1 MLIVWFCAMYY
12 RLLLI
17 LCGVSL
23 LGNGCSGDG
32 ASFSSTTPIDEQTD
46 VSPDGLLKIDTR
58 TGSRKHLLSFKTSG
72 KHEFG
77 RYLSEYVLVI
87 KSNVESCVR
96 LKVRPAEEIGTP
108 IAKNYFDNDDPGATS
123 CGASNSE
130 EAGGSNLALLPDID
144 QKIPVQPSYATAMPI
159 RDEHQRYLDTIPA
172 DTGRLGITSS
182 PELCSISIF
191 RMPDNRVDRGAGDHG
206 GDDYTVPKTG
216 RLLVVSNQKKIRIWV
231 DEEYGNPCTA
241 VGQTP
246 GNFKALEFSGQVES
260 ITDRLYMAHLHNLAT
275 EVEKAYTRLTAAFGG
290 VSDVD
295 DNGSVDLFLSPNV
308 NRSHFNG
315 YPSGEIDSFRATL
328 PYRPNDLAPYDPLS
342 NSTSNE
348 GEIIYMW
355 VPDPAGIYTYDF
367 STSANSLTSNYSKGF
382 IAAQLMNLILL
393 NQKTI
398 VKKRLKREERW
409 LMEALSLLASSYIG
423 GNNYVFHML
432 TQYLASRPQM
442 IDVFAQP
449 TSNYENII
457 DDEERQG
464 MLTMFAWYMH
474 TRLCGNKVEIC
485 TDLKQLIDTD
495 LVGKDNIENV
505 FGVSLNQLMLDFGIT
520 VATHLANDPRAV
532 RGLWDKEDSG
542 TEGLDRPLKMPL
554 FDDNNLTATEVSP
567 NDPPVTVELANDGST
582 FISGDPNTAADLR
595 CSRTDDR
602 ACDRTHASPFPN
614 LSNMLYQVVLPDSD
628 MDLKLVANS
637 VTYIFVTGLLSERT
651 DIVANFGRGLQIVI
665 MPLGERNAEL
675 RKVHQEKVSEF
686 GHMDVRAVN
695 LTDTIDATKTYY
707 NDPPY
712 PQEIM
717 HEWTLKGDKELW
729 IAGAINDITLNPMTI
744 GDADTY
750 NIKVDPC
757 ASGCSADDKISV
769 LVQTKVRDFP
779 SQLVPFTLATTTDL
793 NIFKGRNIWAKAED
807 LDIPD
812 FEPEGE
818 AVLCQ
823 ATSTNPGRC
832 ANGRIS
838 GAATFDAQHQ
848 SGGGFALPIDN
859 FLFASR
865 PFEDTQRFNNGV
877 ITCEERGGGSR
888 PFCPDEAARQFFNF
902 SWQRDSEAHS
912 FVFYTVDEDTNFSAA
927 LETVNTEYIQNLQKF
942 KRLLPDAP
950 FEAEDEEEG
959 RSACSEIGLDEENDC
974 RKKSEGQLT
983 AAAQELLKTKRFVC
997 NNDAPAINCGT
1008 IASDIG
1014 GWFPKGQF
1022 VNLKKSNQTWTTYYD
1037 PAFAKGAHGPC
1048 AGEAQTSPP
1057 ANYPCSLDATMGTND
1072 IRHQLNVDAGRVL
1085 PAGDEA
1091 YCKGV
1096 FGVDFDVCIDPVT
1109 IYSTSDSNR
1118 QLYTY
1123 IYDNPDTTRIRER
1136 CPFDLSPSRG
1146 EVIGKSNRVHYLWFE
1161 VRKDAPTFINLMV
1174 GGLNNSKGRYLLRAK
1189 LFKHKNNRCSR

>member
-1 MLIVWFCAMYY
+1 MY
-12 RLLLI
+12 RLLFT
-17 LCGVSL
+17 LCWITL

-32 ASFSSTTPIDEQTD
+32 ANFASSSPIDEETE
-46 VSPDGLLKIDTR
+46 VGPDDLLKLDTR
-58 TGSRKHLLSFKTSG
+58 TGSRKHLLTFKTSG

-87 KSNVESCVR
+87 KSNTESCVR

-108 IAKNYFDNDDPGATS
+108 IARNYFDNDDPGASS
-123 CGASNSE
+123 CGA
-130 EAGGSNLALLPDID
+130 GGGGKAEGAKLALLPDID
-144 QKIPVQPSYATAMPI
+144 EKVRAQPSHATAVPI
-159 RDEHQRYLDTIPA
+159 RAEHQRYLDAIPA
-172 DTGRLGITSS
+172 DARRLGITSS

-191 RMPDNRVDRGAGDHG
+191 RMPDKRISRGAGDHG

-216 RLLVVSNQKKIRIWV
+216 RLLVVSAQKKIRIWI
-231 DEEYGNPCTA
+231 DEEYGNPCRA

-246 GNFKALEFSGQVES
+246 DNFEALEFSEQGAS

-275 EVEKAYTRLTAAFGG
+275 EVEKAYTRLSRAFGE

-295 DNGSVDLFLSPNV
+295 DNGSIDVFLSPNV

-315 YPSGEIDSFRATL
+315 YPSSRIDSFRATL
-328 PYRPNDLAPYDPLS
+328 PYRPNDLAPYDPRS

-348 GEIIYMW
+348 GEIVYLW
-355 VPDPAGIYTYDF
+355 VPDPAGIYTYGF
-367 STSANSLTSNYSKGF
+367 PTSSNSLTSNYSKGF
-382 IAAQLMNLILL
+382 VAAQLMNLIML

-398 VKKRLKREERW
+398 VKKRLKREKRW

-432 TQYLASRPQM
+432 AQYLTSRPQ
-442 IDVFAQP
+442 IINAFAQP

-474 TRLCGNKVEIC
+474 TRLCGNRVEIC
-485 TDLKQLIDTD
+485 ADLKKLIDTD

-520 VATHLANDPRAV
+520 VAAHLADDPRAV
-532 RGLWDKEDSG
+532 RGLWDKADSG
-542 TEGLDRPLKMPL
+542 TEGLAKPLEMPL
-554 FDDNNLTATEVSP
+554 FDDNNLDATEVSSH
-567 NDPPVTVELANDGST
+567 DPPVTVELANDGNT
-582 FISGDPNTAADLR
+582 FISGDPHRGAACNR
-595 CSRTDDR
+595 IDDR

-628 MDLKLVANS
+628 MDLKLVNNS
-637 VTYIFVTGLLSERT
+637 VTYIFVTGLTAKRT

-665 MPLGERNAEL
+665 MPLGERNADL

-695 LTDTIDATKTYY
+695 LTDTVDATKTYY

-712 PQEIM
+712 PRDIM

-729 IAGAINDITLNPMTI
+729 IAGAIDDIKLNPMTI

-757 ASGCSADDKISV
+757 ASGCSADDKILVS
-769 LVQTKVRDFP
+769 VQTKVRDYP
-779 SQLVPFTLATTTDL
+779 SGLVPFTLATTTDL
-793 NIFKGRNIWAKAED
+793 DMFKGRNIWAKAED

-812 FEPEGE
+812 FEPQGE
-818 AVLCQ
+818 AVFCQ

-838 GAATFDAQHQ
+838 GAATFDARHQ
-848 SGGGFALPIDN
+848 NSGGFALPVDN

-865 PFEDTQRFNNGV
+865 PFASAQRFNNEV
-877 ITCEERGGGSR
+877 LACQERGGGPR
-888 PFCPDEAARQFFNF
+888 PFCPEEAARQFFNF
-902 SWQRDSEAHS
+902 SWSKDSKAHN
-912 FVFYTVDEDTNFSAA
+912 FVFYTLDEDTNFSES
-927 LETVNTEYIQNLQKF
+927 LETIGSEDVQNLQKF
-942 KRLLPDAP
+942 KRLLPNAP
-950 FEAEDEEEG
+950 FNEDDEEG
-959 RSACSEIGLDEENDC
+959 LSACSDIGLDEENDC
-974 RKKSEGQLT
+974 RKKSAGQLRT
-983 AAAQELLKTKRFVC
+983 AAQALLATKRFVC
-997 NNDAPAINCGT
+997 NHDAPVIDCAA

-1014 GWFPKGQF
+1014 GWFPRGQF
-1022 VNLKKSNQTWTTYYD
+1022 VNLKKSDQTWTTYYD
-1037 PAFAKGAHGPC
+1037 PAFAKGGHGPC
-1048 AGEAQTSPP
+1048 VGETQTTPP
-1057 ANYPCSLDATMGTND
+1057 VDYPCLLEATMNTGD
-1072 IRHQLNVDAGRVL
+1072 IRHQLNVDADRVL
-1085 PAGDEA
+1085 PLGDEP
-1091 YCKGV
+1091 YCMGV
-1096 FGVDFDVCIDPVT
+1096 FGVDFDVCVDPVT
-1109 IYSTSDSNR
+1109 IYSASGAGD

-1123 IYDNPDTTRIRER
+1123 VYNNPNTTRIRER

-1146 EVIGKSNRVHYLWFE
+1146 EVIGKSDRVHYLWFE

-1189 LFKHKNNRCSR
+1189 MFKFTDNRCSR